1 MAISEITKELKDRKE
16 FLATG
21 FRPQDFII
29 PGGQAE
35 KIANELKDEDIKPTQ
50 LRKVFSEIKLAE
62 KESKR
67 GGDISGHMSRIMMQ
81 LAYACG
87 RKLISKKVYDLFK
100 ACIMDESA
108 PRPRIRFTD
117 MRQEQ
122 QRNDFKG
129 FVSFVEALVAYIKL
143 KK

>member
-35 KIANELKDEDIKPTQ
+35 KIANELEDEDIKPTQ

-62 KESKR
+62 KESER
-67 GGDISGHMSRIMMQ
+67 GGDISEHMSKIMMQ

-87 RKLISKKVYDLFK
+87 RKLISTRVYELFK
-100 ACIMDESA
+100 ACIMNKNT
-108 PRPRIRFTD
+108 IRFTD
-117 MRQEQ
+117 MRQKQ

-143 KK
+143 KNRK